1 MALGRN
7 RAGILAL
14 LLCAAVAIFA
24 FETSASAS
32 PSATTA
38 KAKCKKKKNKKK
50 KKCRKKKTTSTGGS
64 PSAPVE
70 TTYELSIDPTVWN
83 FGTASSSK
91 AFTVTN
97 VGSGATGA
105 LQSEVGTDT
114 GSPFVTFAKSG
125 PDTCT
130 GATLAPGLQCTIT
143 AADNYIAG
151 TGTGHVTITDPA
163 HGTFVTAGLFA
174 SP

>member
-14 LLCAAVAIFA
+14 LLCVAVAIFA
-24 FETSASAS
+24 VEAPAGAS
-32 PSATTA
+32 PQATTA
-38 KAKCKKKKNKKK
+38 KAKCKKKKGKKK
-50 KKCRKKKTTSTGGS
+50 KKCKKKKTPSTGGS
-64 PSAPVE
+64 TAVE
-70 TTYELSIDPTVWN
+70 TTYEMSIDPTTWN

-97 VGSGATGA
+97 IGSGATGS

-130 GATLAPGLQCTIT
+130 GATLGPGLQCTIT
-143 AADNYIAG
+143 AADNDPAL
-151 TGTGHVTITDPA
+151 TGTGHLTLPDPA
-163 HGTFVTAGLFA
+163 HGIFVTAGLFA